1 MNLIQTSMKCV
12 LYNLAGFSLRNCLRR
27 QIFGS
32 MHNLGSVS
40 SHFCY
45 WAAQGSRL
53 VTSRLCSVGTRVQ
66 VSVAAISR
74 KSYQFPE
81 IHENEL
87 EETFVRGSG
96 PGGQSV
102 NKTANCCVLKHKPTG
117 IIVKVIFFLISF
129 SLFSYYPVFSNQEF
143 ISCALK
149 SKLI

>member
-12 LYNLAGFSLRNCLRR
+12 FCNLAGFSFKRR
-27 QIFGS
+27 QMFYSIP
-32 MHNLGSVS
+32 NLGNVS
-40 SHFCY
+40 SHFCS
-45 WAAQGSRL
+45 WAALGSKL
-53 VTSRLCSVGTRVQ
+53 VTSRLCSVGTNIQ

-81 IHENEL
+81 IHDHEL

-117 IIVKVIFFLISF
+117 IVVKVNFIFLSF
-129 SLFSYYPVFSNQEF
+129 STCSVSSFLEKSNFQQ
-143 ISCALK
+143 
-149 SKLI
+149 SKNSSIYACK